1 MDMTSLCSVL
11 FYDSDSDKN
20 CSNMAQ
26 KGILSNS
33 INNNLSMNWM
43 LSNSDIPVLIVQ
55 NYVENCQDNNSF
67 QELVNF

>member
-1 MDMTSLCSVL
+1 
-11 FYDSDSDKN
+11 
-20 CSNMAQ
+20 MAQ